1 MAGASTFSYAP
12 AFRERGQ
19 GLAMP
24 TMIDPKM
31 DLEPV
36 NLKKKI
42 QVRLEEKRKLY
53 SARKGYFILLMVANG
68 LVMATFLRVSFLH
81 HLQAIPV
88 PVAYLASAAITVL
101 LAAVVWKAW
110 TYGRQDEL
118 PAVTVYLKV
127 ALVMV
132 VLLVLMLVSGA
143 VEILAE
149 MEEPRHSSF
158 AALAVF
164 LSFYT
169 INLLFMA
176 GALFIV
182 LKKVKLYEIHSK
194 NMADVNRLLVL
205 SVFLSMTFALFV
217 LLAG

>member
-1 MAGASTFSYAP
+1 
-12 AFRERGQ
+12 
-19 GLAMP
+19 
-24 TMIDPKM
+24 
-31 DLEPV
+31 
-36 NLKKKI
+36 
-42 QVRLEEKRKLY
+42 
-53 SARKGYFILLMVANG
+53 
-68 LVMATFLRVSFLH
+68 
-81 HLQAIPV
+81 
-88 PVAYLASAAITVL
+88 
-101 LAAVVWKAW
+101 VVWKAW

-194 NMADVNRLLVL
+194 NMADVNWLLVL